1 MIFYLLKL
9 LHQNKMQNIIM
20 QNECEFNYQELFMKQ
35 LVQTLA
41 QIAAGLLSS
50 SIAIP
55 LYSYYK
61 TKFMTNSFED
71 LDFDDNDDENDD
83 EQVGQV
89 DNDDDDDDDDDL
101 EEIEDID
108 SKNT

>member
-1 MIFYLLKL
+1 
-9 LHQNKMQNIIM
+9 MQNIIM
-20 QNECEFNYQELFMKQ
+20 QNECELNYQELFIKQ

-41 QIAAGLLSS
+41 QITAGLVSS

-61 TKFMTNSFED
+61 TKFMTNSFEYEDLEDEQDEDLEQED
-71 LDFDDNDDENDD
+71 LD
-83 EQVGQV
+83 EQ
-89 DNDDDDDDDDDL
+89 DDDL

>member
-1 MIFYLLKL
+1 
-9 LHQNKMQNIIM
+9 MQNIIL
-20 QNECEFNYQELFMKQ
+20 QNECQFNYQELFMKQ

-61 TKFMTNSFED
+61 TKFMSNSFED
-71 LDFDDNDDENDD
+71 LDFDDDDEENDD
-83 EQVGQV
+83 DQVGQV
-89 DNDDDDDDDDDL
+89 DNDNDNDDDDDDDDL

>member
-1 MIFYLLKL
+1 
-9 LHQNKMQNIIM
+9 MQNIIM
-20 QNECEFNYQELFMKQ
+20 QNECELNYQDLFIKQ

-41 QIAAGLLSS
+41 QISAGLLSS

-55 LYSYYK
+55 IYSYYK
-61 TKFMTNSFED
+61 TKFMTNSFEYED
-71 LDFDDNDDENDD
+71 LDENNENLDENEED
-83 EQVGQV
+83 EL
-89 DNDDDDDDDDDL
+89 DENDDDDDL